1 MASLLEGLSWH
12 KFVEIS
18 ESETTEG
25 KYGIPRFDGSLNLLQ
40 EYAFRVRMR
49 VKKEKEMD
57 PAEVKKLGPLGLR
70 LVEGLRGPALHIIR
84 AVKEETLISEKGP
97 EAILEA
103 LVRSL
108 RPRRQQEARELYL
121 AGSRENGLLSRQ
133 HGEPMSTY
141 VLRRRT
147 WYAMMTDLG
156 SEIKLPDL
164 LLAEQILMNA
174 GVTQEHQL
182 MIRTSLGQ
190 IITVDGVCNEL
201 VNQHGNLHLR
211 EKRAHVPWK
220 RFGGKGQPWKGKW
233 KSSSSHYAD
242 AASEETWH
250 ANFADQAGEAYLG
263 LGEAE
268 WDSYSQSLG
277 GFESEAA
284 SGYFGYEGAG
294 ATEHE
299 YQEAED
305 PTLEAFAALV
315 SEGLDEADPESAEYA
330 ADVIQAEAEVYF
342 TKQRAQQKGH
352 HGFNNKR
359 FEVRGQLS
367 LEERKARVTALK
379 SRTSCRACGARGHWS
394 GDSMCP
400 KGGGKG
406 KRSPSSTSTSSTKG
420 AGKNKGKG
428 ANDKGGGFK
437 PRTVYFAVSDPEPV
451 EPKGFMANRGDFSRV
466 PPPTSLDPPR
476 AEAERPRSSLDGVA
490 PSSLASL
497 LNWSGRSEPAPGA
510 SSTVASLSLPS
521 PRTAATE
528 SSPTTETSLPA
539 STLALPAASSSLP
552 VPSVTLP
559 ATSSTSAQWSLVPG
573 ADWDHEMLFAALRE
587 NSDVVMDQLLEQ
599 ARQQEQHGTA
609 GPMAVEYPVPTPEL
623 RAVPVNE
630 AYDPRAVPVTGP
642 YDLPLLR
649 QPAEVPAEPSQQ
661 SQAAASS
668 ALPAEAARTS
678 EETAHPGGEG
688 PGPTGQEPQSCQ
700 HERTTTK
707 GTNKH
712 YFLKT
717 CVRCGFVLERSQKD
731 TVQTAP
737 ATSTTLR
744 DQDRCPHNNVT
755 QAGTNRHVWKWY
767 CKDCG
772 LRREGRQSENTAA
785 AMGHGALG
793 GRNLEGPDTEAVKV
807 LEMAGT
813 VVMVQESGGT
823 PVPLDKLPGI
833 VSKCVQIYRAKHP
846 ERRAAPPP
854 ATAPP
859 TSRPT
864 PPQPPEATRVPAD
877 TGITGDAI
885 LQSGKHKGKTY
896 ASVYAEFPDYVSWIL
911 SQGGNIQAKTLQDF
925 ERYIRFQKMT
935 EHRNRAQANMAVNSS
950 VPSEDALTAVLDT
963 GCNQT
968 CHGALWM
975 KEYMKASGLEYE
987 PLSCSS
993 ATSLNGIGG
1002 RVRALGKRTLNIA
1015 LQLSDGTM
1023 ATGTVQSTE
1032 LEDSSAPL
1040 LLSYGAQRQLGFVL
1054 DIGAGTAYSKVFQ
1067 SHLDLVDR
1075 DGLPAL
1081 RLLPLLPHEQQ
1092 GDFAMMVQ
1100 AEQTEQEDEN
1110 HHKNR
1115 ELEDDE
1121 DHWQLQGDVWMRVHL
1136 QPRTKL
1142 YDPRGEPSQEQEIE
1156 QELWRLPF
1164 RKTVAISRSTGE
1176 RREHQGQWL
1185 EVNPEEVA
1193 ESFGEDPWTGYTLFY
1208 RDRNH
1213 CLEEPGGSGG
1223 EGSGDHGFVAFDEE
1237 RPTTL
1242 TKGQRRHLQEGS
1254 EGLKRHDATLWA
1266 QLDPRP
1272 PQRARA
1278 CQRLLPKGCRT
1289 LLLELFAGAAALTAV
1304 AAAAG
1309 FPYGEPLDLMNHQ
1322 LLSTTGRQT
1331 AREQI
1336 DQQDPYLLAVTSL
1349 KAPWASWQDID
1360 LEPGSPKSHRTTA
1373 ERRLW
1378 YPVIDWIVDLVHSR
1392 LQKGREVLLEAPW
1405 HSLFWQLR
1413 CTEKAHSMVQAATQ
1427 EPMEMIYCDWCQFG
1441 GADLRTGLPVQ
1452 RPTAILT
1459 SSRAIKR
1466 EIPRECK
1473 GQHWH
1478 HEGPAQLSAS
1488 WPEQLAHEI
1497 LEAVACELQDLNC
1510 SMVFAA
1516 EEETEE
1522 QEEFG
1527 MIDGVH
1533 QEEDLG
1539 DPTPSPEDSHEM
1551 SREEHLEEAP
1561 PPEDQPDFEKA
1572 RKQKWLAI
1580 PRNKRLAIRRLHHM
1594 TGHASNSAMIRMLR
1608 SAGTSAEVV
1617 AACRH
1622 FRCQACLE
1630 REKPTRPSS
1639 TTTAPPYRFNHQVIC
1654 DAFEVID
1661 ATGGK
1666 HTILSLVDSGT
1677 KFHVAGRVSSG
1688 GTPSSK
1694 VCADFIN
1701 TAWLSWAG
1709 NPKIFQ
1715 ADQGVHNQGQVAS
1728 LMRAHG
1734 IEVRQAARQAP
1745 WQIGRGERHGGILKA
1760 MIKRLITAHQL
1771 SGDMS
1776 ISAAVTQS
1784 TAVKNS
1790 MYNHDGYVP
1799 SQWVL
1804 GRLPHDVTSLLG
1816 ENEVE
1821 ALSPQQET
1829 DDPETVYGKLMQMR
1843 QWAKECFIYLDS
1855 SQRIRRAM
1863 LRQTHPIRGP
1873 YQMGDLVSYHRRG
1886 RWYGPARVLS
1896 HEGKSSLWLV
1906 HGGMTLL
1913 VAETALRPAT
1923 TEEVQRRQALTMRPT
1938 WSRTPAKRKYEDLLL
1953 DEEEEL
1959 PFEEE
1964 TAAFDGPSQL
1974 PYFDFA
1980 QTPGP
1985 TAEQGGEA
1993 EVLPE
1998 VPVMEQEPA
2007 RQVTQPEQEPAE
2019 DTKGE
2024 PSTTTPPTE
2033 SPQTSSTP
2041 GGQGPG
2047 GDLNVDEAVPSA
2059 TTPPTE
2065 SRQTSS
2071 TPGGPFMTPLQE
2083 AMRRSVDQVDG
2094 HPRSRSPSVLVR
2106 QTATGSREPLPQPP
2120 PGLMATAF
2128 PEYRNEVQERK
2139 NRELKNQAKKVLAF
2153 LGTRTERK
2161 YKKKVVKQGAGREV
2175 NYQKADPELRKG
2187 LDETRAK
2194 EWSNW
2199 KKYSNMQRITRSEF
2213 EEMKKKDSTLRIIP
2227 TRWVD
2232 VDKSEAG
2239 KPQKLKSRFVVRGD
2253 LEDAS
2258 SMRTDSPTGSQTAMG
2273 LLLSFGA
2280 ATGRTIKSGDISA
2293 AFLQGSELDRKLI
2306 LSMPR
2311 GSPPEGM
2318 AEDDLVI
2325 VSTTVYGTKDAPRGW
2340 FKNLDTTLRN
2350 NQLRRVP
2357 MEPGFY
2363 VMNGTDANGGTFIK
2377 GLLLVHVDDLL
2388 WVGDN
2393 DMEAAMLRIQEQY
2406 RFGSLDQKSFKF
2418 CGRWLEQGPHGIRV
2432 TCPELI
2438 SRVRPV
2444 HLEPRRKGQR
2454 DTAATDKE
2462 KAQLRSVV
2470 GSLNW
2475 LVRVCRPDLAYSV
2488 SRLQAAVNKP
2498 VVQDLV
2504 DANNL
2509 VKFVAKTKDKGL
2521 LYPAGNLDFNDVAI
2535 IAIQDA
2541 SYAADYDTSRS
2552 GKKMGYR
2559 SQSGRLLCLARRDF
2573 LTTLTGHLYP
2583 IEWHSTIIRRV
2594 CKSTLQA
2601 ESLSLL
2607 LGVAEGEH
2615 ARAVLHGL
2623 YEDSEKLGSVA
2634 WTVAAQDRTPLL
2646 WVTDC
2651 MSLKEHLVN
2660 PAASSVSD
2668 KRLAIDLSSLRQELW
2683 REDGEIV
2690 GDPLFQDFPPVD
2702 GKTRLLWTSTDKMLA
2717 DALTKRI
2724 TLHGP
2729 LEDLMHGKAVSLV
2742 PTEDQKTHRGVKA
2755 EVFD

>member
-12 KFVEIS
+12 RFVEIS

-40 EYAFRVRMR
+40 EYSYRVRMR

-57 PAEVKKLGPLGLR
+57 QGEVKKLGPLGLR
-70 LVEGLRGPALHIIR
+70 LVEGLRGPALHIVR
-84 AVKEETLISEKGP
+84 AVKEETLIGEKGP

-121 AGSRENGLLSRQ
+121 AGSRENGVLSRQ

-141 VLRRRT
+141 ILRRRT
-147 WYAMMTDLG
+147 WYAMLTDLDG
-156 SEIKLPDL
+156 EIKLPDL

-174 GVTQEHQL
+174 GVTEEHQL

-201 VNQHGNLHLR
+201 VNQHGSLHLR

-233 KSSSSHYAD
+233 KNSPSYYAD
-242 AASEETWH
+242 AAADETWH
-250 ANFADQAGEAYLG
+250 ANFADQAGDAYLG
-263 LGEAE
+263 HVEAE

-294 ATEHE
+294 TTEHE

-315 SEGLDEADPESAEYA
+315 NEGLDEADPESAEYA

-394 GDSMCP
+394 GDSICP

-428 ANDKGGGFK
+428 ASDKSGGPK

-476 AEAERPRSSLDGVA
+476 AEAERPRSSLDAGLSVELVGQIGTRARGELYGGLVVFAFA
-490 PSSLASL
+490 PD
-497 LNWSGRSEPAPGA
+497 GRYGD
-510 SSTVASLSLPS
+510 
-521 PRTAATE
+521 
-528 SSPTTETSLPA
+528 
-539 STLALPAASSSLP
+539 SSLP

-559 ATSSTSAQWSLVPG
+559 AASSAGPQWNLVPG

-587 NSDVVMDQLLEQ
+587 NSDVVMDQLLAQ
-599 ARQQEQHGTA
+599 AQQQEQHMTA

-649 QPAEVPAEPSQQ
+649 PPAEVPAELPQQ

-668 ALPAEAARTS
+668 ELPAEPPRTA
-678 EETAHPGGEG
+678 EEAAHPEGEG
-688 PGPTGQEPQSCQ
+688 SGPASREQESCR

-717 CVRCGFVLERSQKD
+717 CVRCGFVLERSKKD
-731 TVQTAP
+731 TVPSPP
-737 ATSTTLR
+737 AASTTLR

-772 LRREGRQSENTAA
+772 LRREGRQNENTAA

-807 LEMAGT
+807 LEMAGA

-833 VSKCVQIYRAKHP
+833 VSKCAQIYRAKHP

-854 ATAPP
+854 ATTTPSSRPAPP
-859 TSRPT
+859 E
-864 PPQPPEATRVPAD
+864 PPEARRVPAD
-877 TGITGDAI
+877 TGITGDAV

-935 EHRNRAQANMAVNSS
+935 EHRNRAQANMAVNTS

-987 PLSCSS
+987 PLACSS

-1015 LQLSDGTM
+1015 IQLSDGTM
-1023 ATGTVQSTE
+1023 AAGTVQSTE

-1040 LLSYGAQRQLGFVL
+1040 LLSYGAQKQLGFVL
-1054 DIGAGTAYSKVFQ
+1054 DIEAGAAYSKVFQ
-1067 SHLDLVDR
+1067 SHIDLVDR

-1100 AEQTEQEDEN
+1100 AEQEDED
-1110 HHKNR
+1110 NR
-1115 ELEDDE
+1115 QSHGLEDDD

-1136 QPRTKL
+1136 QPRTRL

-1156 QELWRLPF
+1156 RELWRLPF
-1164 RKTVAISRSTGE
+1164 RKTVPINCSTGE
-1176 RREHQGQWL
+1176 RREHQGHWL
-1185 EVNPEEVA
+1185 EMNPEEVA
-1193 ESFGEDPWTGYTLFY
+1193 ANFGEDAWTGYTLFY
-1208 RDRNH
+1208 RDSNH
-1213 CLEEPGGSGG
+1213 CLEEPGGP
-1223 EGSGDHGFVAFDEE
+1223 GDQGLDHHGFAAFDEE
-1237 RPTTL
+1237 KPTTL
-1242 TKGQRRHLQEGS
+1242 TKGQRRHLQDTS

-1304 AAAAG
+1304 AANAG
-1309 FPYGEPLDLMNHQ
+1309 FPHGEPLDLMNHQ
-1322 LLSTTGRQT
+1322 LLSTAGRQT

-1336 DQQDPYLLAVTSL
+1336 EHEDPYLLAVTSL
-1349 KAPWASWQDID
+1349 K
-1360 LEPGSPKSHRTTA
+1360 TTA

-1378 YPVIDWIVDLVHSR
+1378 YPVIDWIMDLVNSR

-1427 EPMEMIYCDWCQFG
+1427 EPMEMVYCDWCRFG
-1441 GADLRTGLPVQ
+1441 GVDLRTGSPVQ

-1466 EIPRECK
+1466 EIPRECQ

-1478 HEGPAQLSAS
+1478 HEGPAQLLAS
-1488 WPEQLAHEI
+1488 WPSQLAHEI

-1533 QEEDLG
+1533 RDEDLG
-1539 DPTPSPEDSHEM
+1539 DPLPSPENSHEM
-1551 SREEHLEEAP
+1551 SREERLDEEP
-1561 PPEDQPDFEKA
+1561 PPEAQPDFEKV

-1617 AACRH
+1617 
-1622 FRCQACLE
+1622 
-1630 REKPTRPSS
+1630 
-1639 TTTAPPYRFNHQVIC
+1639 IC
-1654 DAFEVID
+1654 DAFEVVD
-1661 ATGGK
+1661 AAGSK

-1677 KFHVAGRVSSG
+1677 KFHVTGRVSSG

-1734 IEVRQAARQAP
+1734 IEIRQAARQAP

-1760 MIKRLITAHQL
+1760 MVKRLITAHQL

-1784 TAVKNS
+1784 TTVKNS

-1799 SQWVL
+1799 AQWVR
-1804 GRLPHDVTSLLG
+1804 RLPHDVTSLLG

-1821 ALSPQQET
+1821 TIGPQQET
-1829 DDPETVYGKLMQMR
+1829 DDPETVHGKLMQMR

-1863 LRQTHPIRGP
+1863 LRQTHTMRGP

-1923 TEEVQRRQALTMRPT
+1923 TEEVHRRQALTMRPA
-1938 WSRTPAKRKYEDLLL
+1938 WNRTPAKRKYEDFLL
-1953 DEEEEL
+1953 DEEEDL

-1964 TAAFDGPSQL
+1964 TAAFDGPSQI
-1974 PYFDFA
+1974 PYFDFT

-1993 EVLPE
+1993 EVFPE
-1998 VPVMEQEPA
+1998 VPMVEPGKEETSMQMRLCVA
-2007 RQVTQPEQEPAE
+2007 LWIRSMVTQ
-2019 DTKGE
+2019 
-2024 PSTTTPPTE
+2024 
-2033 SPQTSSTP
+2033 
-2041 GGQGPG
+2041 
-2047 GDLNVDEAVPSA
+2047 
-2059 TTPPTE
+2059 
-2065 SRQTSS
+2065 
-2071 TPGGPFMTPLQE
+2071 
-2083 AMRRSVDQVDG
+2083 
-2094 HPRSRSPSVLVR
+2094 
-2106 QTATGSREPLPQPP
+2106 
-2120 PGLMATAF
+2120 GLMATAF

-2139 NRELKNQAKKVLAF
+2139 NLEFKNKAKKVLAF

-2161 YKKKVVKQGAGREV
+2161 YKKKVVKQGAGREI
-2175 NYQKADPELRKG
+2175 NYQKADPELRKS

-2280 ATGRTIKSGDISA
+2280 ATRRTIKSGDISA
-2293 AFLQGSELDRKLI
+2293 AFLQGSELDRKLV
-2306 LSMPR
+2306 LSMPK
-2311 GSPPEGM
+2311 GSPPEDM

-2357 MEPGFY
+2357 KEPGFY
-2363 VMNGTDANGGTFIK
+2363 VMNGTDSSGGTFIK

-2388 WVGDN
+2388 WVGDD

-2406 RFGSLDQKSFKF
+2406 RFGSLDQQSFKF

-2454 DTAATDKE
+2454 ENAATEKE

-2552 GKKMGYR
+2552 GEKMGYR

-2573 LTTLTGHLYP
+2573 LTSLEGHLYP

-2623 YEDSEKLGSVA
+2623 YEDMEKLGSVA

-2683 REDGEIV
+2683 REDG
-2690 GDPLFQDFPPVD
+2690 QAAD

-2724 TLHGP
+2724 TIHGP
-2729 LEDLMHGKAVSLV
+2729 LEDLMHGKTVSLV
-2742 PTEDQKTHRGVKA
+2742 PTVDQKVHRGVKA
-2755 EVFD
+2755 EVCD